1 MIYFDKKH
9 NMYADRSQITEED
22 IVFTCEDEV
31 WADFCVNPNKYIW
44 VDDEFIVK
52 PNWEE
57 EHAQEELIR
66 IGNLQVTKRVFM
78 LGLEQ
83 FGITYSQLK
92 DLLATNERAQME
104 WDLCMELQRNN
115 PLFDQLAAQFGLS
128 SEILDY
134 IFRKANGE
142 DVEPP
147 EVESGE

>member
-9 NMYADRSQITEED
+9 NMYADRSQIAEED

-83 FGITYSQLK
+83 FGVTYSQLK
-92 DLLATNERAQME
+92 GLLATNERAQME

-147 EVESGE
+147 EVE

>member
-1 MIYFDKKH
+1 
-9 NMYADRSQITEED
+9 
-22 IVFTCEDEV
+22 
-31 WADFCVNPNKYIW
+31 
-44 VDDEFIVK
+44 
-52 PNWEE
+52 
-57 EHAQEELIR
+57 
-66 IGNLQVTKRVFM
+66 M

-83 FGITYSQLK
+83 FGVTYSQLK

-104 WDLCMELQRNN
+104 WDLCVELQRNN

-147 EVESGE
+147 EVE